1 MISAL
6 IKLALTLLWLAAAV
20 FLATTTEASHET
32 LRIASAVGV
41 GLPGAYE
48 LANRLGETFGQGPFG
63 TRQRVRLALQAGL
76 IRIHRVNIKANIYDD
91 DVTKLSLHVWT
102 VPLWY
107 RRLVPYKL
115 RRKFKEHKPYFPP
128 FLRPPLVRFAMYQFE
143 DHAPS
148 NIGFRKGVG
157 LVGRCI
163 TANKPNDICVVRFD
177 SDALRKALKG
187 TEEEWRKLPD
197 GLTQKLKLRQAKKLS
212 EKYRQAAA
220 LVITES
226 SGEAIGC
233 VTLGL
238 PKGSKGRFTKPR
250 KGYYEPTDP
259 LVMELRAI
267 ASEVQNL
274 LRRQLRRS
282 S

>member
-1 MISAL
+1 MISSL
-6 IKLALTLLWLAAAV
+6 IKLALTVLWLAAAV
-20 FLATTTEASHET
+20 FLATVEPGTHEG

-41 GLPGAYE
+41 GIPGAY
-48 LANRLGETFGQGPFG
+48 AFAYSIGETFGQGPFG

-76 IRIHRVNIKANIYDD
+76 ICIHRANIQANIYDD
-91 DVTKLSLHVWT
+91 DVTKLSFHVWT

-115 RRKFKEHKPYFPP
+115 RRKFKEHKPYFPAV
-128 FLRPPLVRFAMYQFE
+128 LRPPLIRFAMYQFE

-163 TANKPNDICVVRFD
+163 TANKRSDICVFRFD
-177 SDALRKALKG
+177 SATRNALKG
-187 TEEEWRKLPD
+187 TEDAWRKLPV
-197 GLTQKLKLRQAKKLS
+197 GTTQRLKVRQAKKLS
-212 EKYRQAAA
+212 EKYSQAAA

-238 PKGSKGRFTKPR
+238 PKDSKGRFAKPR
-250 KGYYEPTDP
+250 KGYYKLDDP
-259 LVMELRAI
+259 LLVQLRAT
-267 ASEVQNL
+267 ASEVENL
-274 LRRQLRRS
+274 LRRQFKRS
-282 S
+282 